1 MALGKAPNPNSKKFL
16 ARKEALTK
24 KSIKLKQKGFN
35 AMMVNGEL
43 LVKLPSVKI
52 DRFEGDNEY
61 FGVDEAGFLVGRIK
75 DRLKLVKLDT

>member
-1 MALGKAPNPNSKKFL
+1 
-16 ARKEALTK
+16 
-24 KSIKLKQKGFN
+24 
-35 AMMVNGEL
+35 MVNGEL

-75 DRLKLVKLDT
+75 DRLKLVKLDTQKALAKINKKGLNTKI